1 MNETLSPGALPA
13 LAWLLW
19 GANAVFDTAGQLLLK
34 AAALDPA
41 GGTQSERWRRILRR
55 PALWLGLACFAA
67 EFLFWV
73 GFLSLVPLS
82 AGVLLGSINI
92 VVVVA
97 VGRAWFGERL
107 TPLRTAGM
115 LLIAGGVALVGV
127 GA

>member
-1 MNETLSPGALPA
+1 MNDPLDPGALPA

-19 GANAVFDTAGQLLLK
+19 GANAVLDTAGQLLLK
-34 AAALDPA
+34 AAAMDPA
-41 GGTQSERWRRILRR
+41 GGTQRERWRRIVRR
-55 PALWLGLACFAA
+55 PVLWLGLACFTA

-92 VVVVA
+92 VVVMA
-97 VGRAWFGERL
+97 VGRALFSERL

-115 LLIAGGVALVGV
+115 LLIVAGVALVGV